1 MQVIARDRLNADAL
15 FDRAVMY
22 FNLGE
27 VRRVGSPSKLCEF
40 FSSLLSLSSLPRYQ
54 LITTR
59 IVNA

>member
-27 VRRVGSPSKLCEF
+27 VRRVGPSFKLCEVL
-40 FSSLLSLSSLPRYQ
+40 SSLLSTFQ
-54 LITTR
+54 DIK
-59 IVNA
+59 